1 MPFIRQPD
9 FPLLN
14 STMHLLARTKSLYL
28 SSAGSRVLP
37 SVGVELIQI
46 VAAGE
51 NRGRRMITYQVI
63 FLCLQLSCALTYHV
77 FTEVLD
83 DALNTLNAHW
93 AKTHGMSLQRLVL

>member
-1 MPFIRQPD
+1 
-9 FPLLN
+9 
-14 STMHLLARTKSLYL
+14 MHLLARTKSLYL

-37 SVGVELIQI
+37 SVDRVELIQI

-93 AKTHGMSLQRLVL
+93 AKTHGMPLQRLVL